1 MLQLGGCSW
10 VTQLTAKKK
19 WPAPSWEEFGRSA
32 LDFTNGTEIMEI
44 LWRSYGDPMEILWRS
59 TELIYSFAHAA
70 KLWQAQHLVARSLK
84 RLTTSCAI
92 LE

>member
-1 MLQLGGCSW
+1 VLQLGGCSW

-19 WPAPSWEEFGRSA
+19 WPAPSWKEFGRSA

-44 LWRSYGDPMEILWRS
+44 LWKS